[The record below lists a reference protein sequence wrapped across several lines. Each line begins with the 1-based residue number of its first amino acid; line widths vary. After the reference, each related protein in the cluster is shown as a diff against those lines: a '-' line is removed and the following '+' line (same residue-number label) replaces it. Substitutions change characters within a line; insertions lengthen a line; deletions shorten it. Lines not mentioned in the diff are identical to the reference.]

1 MHDAEIRAS
10 AAERQWLAGVLLIA
24 VALRVVVA
32 LLLGNAVG
40 EHMPGLADQLS
51 YHTLAIRVTEGHGF
65 SFATGWWPATP
76 AGEPT
81 AHWSFL
87 YTLLL
92 SAMYWVVGPQP
103 LAVRLVQAIVVGVLH
118 PYLSWRISRRLFGPR
133 VALASALIA
142 ATYAYFVYYGA
153 ALMTEP
159 LYLVGILWVIDV
171 AMRIGDGEPRA
182 RASVRPWWWLGLA
195 IAGTVLLRQVFLLC
209 VPLVIV
215 WIAVRQ
221 VTAARGLGLSS
232 GLVLQRLATGAAVS
246 ALVVVLCV
254 LPFTMRNYRAFA
266 RVVPINTN
274 AGFALFW
281 GNHPVHGDQY
291 MPLLRGDGSEY
302 GKLIPEELHGLDEAA
317 LDQALLVRG
326 AAFVTAD
333 PRRYLR
339 LCLGRVR
346 EYFKFWPSPESGT
359 VSNVV
364 RTVSFG
370 LFLPFMIGGIALV
383 FAGRQP
389 GGGTPAG
396 DRGASLLPLV
406 VAAGY
411 TLIHVMIW
419 ALVRYRLP
427 VDALLVTFAGV
438 SVMWVVDRVGTRR
451 FAGAP
456 LVPRQAP

>member
-1 MHDAEIRAS
+1 MHSAETGAS
-10 AAERQWLAGVLLIA
+10 AAERKWLAGVLLIG
-24 VALRVVVA
+24 VALRVGAA
-32 LLLGNAVG
+32 LYLGNAVG
-40 EHMPGLADQLS
+40 EDMPGLADQLS
-51 YHTLAIRVTEGHGF
+51 YHTLAVRVTEGHGF
-65 SFATGWWPATP
+65 SFGTGWWPATP

-103 LAVRLVQAIVVGVLH
+103 LAVRLVQAVVVGALH
-118 PYLSWRISRRLFGPR
+118 PYLSWRIGRRLFGPR
-133 VALASALIA
+133 VAIASALIA
-142 ATYAYFVYYGA
+142 ATYGYFVYYGA

-171 AMRIGDGEPRA
+171 AMRIGDGDPHA
-182 RASVRPWWWLGLA
+182 RGAVWLWWWLGLA

-209 VPLVIV
+209 VPLVIA

-221 VTAARGLGLSS
+221 VAAARGLGLSS
-232 GLVLQRLATGAAVS
+232 GRVLQRLATGTALS
-246 ALVVVLCV
+246 ALVVVVCV
-254 LPFTMRNYRAFA
+254 LPFTLRNYLAFE
-266 RVVPINTN
+266 RFVPINTN

-281 GNHPVHGDQY
+281 GNHPVHGSRY
-291 MPLLRGDGSEY
+291 MPLLPEY
-302 GKLIPEELHGLDEAA
+302 GQLIPEDLGGLNEAA

-346 EYFKFWPSPESGT
+346 EYFKFWPSPESSAM
-359 VSNVV
+359 SNAV
-364 RTVSFG
+364 RTGSFG

-389 GGGTPAG
+389 GAGAPAR

-411 TLIHVMIW
+411 TMIHVMIW

-427 VDALLVTFAGV
+427 VDALLVPFAGV
-438 SVMWVVDRVGTRR
+438 SVMWVVDRVGTQRL
-451 FAGAP
+451 AGAP